1 MVRRKTSR
9 TKKGTNTSQNKIKRT
24 TKKRTKISPA
34 RRKVTTTRP
43 NKKIQG
49 SVKKPGMVTSRIGKA
64 ARNSNIKSNKLNRI
78 HKTGRA
84 TRKTAR
90 TNLRKERSMYVRRS
104 SGRQEKFDSHRM
116 TQTVSRS
123 GVPFLMARDITKKL
137 VHKIG
142 RRQRNKGMNKSSKSK
157 STRNSNSQRNQNT
170 KEVIIPGNEIRSMI
184 SEELR
189 NRNRSDIAG
198 SYEGQSPSNPRL
210 DRDQSINSTVPS
222 LHNVTTPKTNIIH
235 DKSKYGGKV

>member
-9 TKKGTNTSQNKIKRT
+9 TRKSTNSSRDRINRT
-24 TKKRTKISPA
+24 TKKRAKILPVG
-34 RRKVTTTRP
+34 RRVATSRP
-43 NKKIQG
+43 NKKIQR
-49 SVKKPGMVTSRIGKA
+49 SVKKSKMVTLRFRK
-64 ARNSNIKSNKLNRI
+64 RDSNIKSNKSDRI
-78 HKTGRA
+78 QKPGRA
-84 TRKTAR
+84 LRKT
-90 TNLRKERSMYVRRS
+90 TPTDSKKEKPLYVKRS

-123 GVPFLMARDITKKL
+123 GVPFLMARDITKK
-137 VHKIG
+137 VVRKIG
-142 RRQRNKGMNKSSKSK
+142 SRQRNKETGKSSR
-157 STRNSNSQRNQNT
+157 STRNSNSQRIKKT
-170 KEVIIPGNEIRSMI
+170 KEVIIPGNEIRGLI

-210 DRDQSINSTVPS
+210 EQDEGIDPTVPA

-235 DKSKYGGKV
+235 DKSKYGGA

>member
-9 TKKGTNTSQNKIKRT
+9 TKKGTNTSQNEIKRT
-24 TKKRTKISPA
+24 TKKSAKISAA
-34 RRKVTTTRP
+34 RRKVSTTRP
-43 NKKIQG
+43 NKKIQR
-49 SVKKPGMVTSRIGKA
+49 SVKRPGMVTSRFGKA
-64 ARNSNIKSNKLNRI
+64 VRNSNIKSNKSDRI

-84 TRKTAR
+84 TRKTTR
-90 TNLRKERSMYVRRS
+90 TNPRNERSIYVKRT
-104 SGRQEKFDSHRM
+104 SGRQEKFNSHRM

-123 GVPFLMARDITKKL
+123 GVPFLMARDITKR
-137 VHKIG
+137 VVRKIG
-142 RRQRNKGMNKSSKSK
+142 RRQRSKEMNKSSK
-157 STRNSNSQRNQNT
+157 STRNSNSQRNKNT
-170 KEVIIPGNEIRSMI
+170 NEMIIPGNEIRSMI

-210 DRDQSINSTVPS
+210 DQAESIDPTVPS

-235 DKSKYGGKV
+235 DKSKYGGIT

>member
-24 TKKRTKISPA
+24 TKKRTKFLPA
-34 RRKVTTTRP
+34 QRKVTTTRP
-43 NKKIQG
+43 NKKIQR
-49 SVKKPGMVTSRIGKA
+49 SVKKPGMVTSRIRKA
-64 ARNSNIKSNKLNRI
+64 VRNSNIKSSKSDRI
-78 HKTGRA
+78 HKIGRA
-84 TRKTAR
+84 TRKTPR
-90 TNLRKERSMYVRRS
+90 TNPRKERSLYVKRS

-123 GVPFLMARDITKKL
+123 GVPFLMARDITKK
-137 VHKIG
+137 VVRKIG
-142 RRQRNKGMNKSSKSK
+142 RRQRNKGMSKSTK
-157 STRNSNSQRNQNT
+157 STRNPNSQRNKNT

-210 DRDQSINSTVPS
+210 ERDESIDSTLPS

-235 DKSKYGGKV
+235 DKSKYGGV

>member
-1 MVRRKTSR
+1 MVRRKASR
-9 TKKGTNTSQNKIKRT
+9 TKSTITSQNK
-24 TKKRTKISPA
+24 TKKTRKRTKISPVQG
-34 RRKVTTTRP
+34 KVTIRP
-43 NKKIQG
+43 NKKNQR
-49 SVKKPGMVTSRIGKA
+49 SVKKPEMGTSRSRKSV
-64 ARNSNIKSNKLNRI
+64 RKSNVKLNKSDRI
-78 HKTGRA
+78 HKTLGVPKKT
-84 TRKTAR
+84 TRTR
-90 TNLRKERSMYVRRS
+90 TNPKGEKSIYVKRS
-104 SGRQEKFDSHRM
+104 SGRQEKFDSDRM

-123 GVPFLMARDITKKL
+123 GVPFLMARDITKKV

-142 RRQRNKGMNKSSKSK
+142 RRQKNNEMSKSSKSTK
-157 STRNSNSQRNQNT
+157 NSNSQRKKVT

-210 DRDQSINSTVPS
+210 ERDESIDPSVPS

-235 DKSKYGGKV
+235 DKSKYGGV

>member
-1 MVRRKTSR
+1 MVRRKASR
-9 TKKGTNTSQNKIKRT
+9 TKSTITSQNK
-24 TKKRTKISPA
+24 TKKTRKRTKISPVQG
-34 RRKVTTTRP
+34 KVTIRP
-43 NKKIQG
+43 NKKNQR
-49 SVKKPGMVTSRIGKA
+49 SVKKPEMGTSRSRKSV
-64 ARNSNIKSNKLNRI
+64 RKSNVKLNKSDRI
-78 HKTGRA
+78 HKSLGVPKKT
-84 TRKTAR
+84 TRTR
-90 TNLRKERSMYVRRS
+90 TNPKGEKSIYVKRS
-104 SGRQEKFDSHRM
+104 SGRQEKFDSDRM

-123 GVPFLMARDITKKL
+123 GVPFLMARDITKKV

-142 RRQRNKGMNKSSKSK
+142 RRQKNNEMSKSSKSTK
-157 STRNSNSQRNQNT
+157 NSNSQRKKVA

-210 DRDQSINSTVPS
+210 ERDESIDPSVPS

-235 DKSKYGGKV
+235 DKSKYGGV

>member
-1 MVRRKTSR
+1 MVRRKASR
-9 TKKGTNTSQNKIKRT
+9 TKSTITSQNK
-24 TKKRTKISPA
+24 TKKTRKRTKISPVQG
-34 RRKVTTTRP
+34 KVTTRP
-43 NKKIQG
+43 NKKNQR
-49 SVKKPGMVTSRIGKA
+49 SVKKPEMGTSRSRKSV
-64 ARNSNIKSNKLNRI
+64 RKSNVKLNKSDRI
-78 HKTGRA
+78 HKTLGVPKKT
-84 TRKTAR
+84 TRTR
-90 TNLRKERSMYVRRS
+90 TNPKGEKSIYVKRS
-104 SGRQEKFDSHRM
+104 SGRQEKFDSDRM

-123 GVPFLMARDITKKL
+123 GVPFLMARDITKKV

-142 RRQRNKGMNKSSKSK
+142 RRQKNNEMSKSSKSTK
-157 STRNSNSQRNQNT
+157 NSNSQRKKVA

-210 DRDQSINSTVPS
+210 ERDESIDPSVPS

-235 DKSKYGGKV
+235 DKSKYGGV

>member
-1 MVRRKTSR
+1 MVRRKASR
-9 TKKGTNTSQNKIKRT
+9 IEKGPNISQNKIKRT
-24 TKKRTKISPA
+24 TKKRA
-34 RRKVTTTRP
+34 RIATAQRRVTAARP
-43 NKKIQG
+43 NKKIQR
-49 SVKKPGMVTSRIGKA
+49 SVKKPVSGPSRFRKA
-64 ARNSNIKSNKLNRI
+64 VRNSNIKSKRSERI
-78 HKTGRA
+78 QKTGRVTKKT
-84 TRKTAR
+84 TRTHP
-90 TNLRKERSMYVRRS
+90 RKERSIYVKRS

-123 GVPFLMARDITKKL
+123 GVPFLMARDITKK
-137 VHKIG
+137 VVRKIG
-142 RRQRNKGMNKSSKSK
+142 RKQRNKEMSNSSK
-157 STRNSNSQRNQNT
+157 STRNSNLQRNKNT

-210 DRDQSINSTVPS
+210 ERDENIDSTVPT

-235 DKSKYGGKV
+235 DKSKYGGA

>member
-1 MVRRKTSR
+1 MVRRKASR
-9 TKKGTNTSQNKIKRT
+9 TKSTITSQNK
-24 TKKRTKISPA
+24 TKKTRKRTKISPVQGKA
-34 RRKVTTTRP
+34 TTRP
-43 NKKIQG
+43 NKKNQR
-49 SVKKPGMVTSRIGKA
+49 SVKKPEMGTSRSRKSV
-64 ARNSNIKSNKLNRI
+64 RKSNVKLNKSDRI
-78 HKTGRA
+78 HKTLGVPKKT
-84 TRKTAR
+84 TRTR
-90 TNLRKERSMYVRRS
+90 TNPKSEKSIYVKRS
-104 SGRQEKFDSHRM
+104 SGRQEKFDSDRM

-123 GVPFLMARDITKKL
+123 GVPFLMARDITKKV

-142 RRQRNKGMNKSSKSK
+142 RRQKNNEMSKSSKSTK
-157 STRNSNSQRNQNT
+157 NSNSQRKKVA

-210 DRDQSINSTVPS
+210 ERDESIDPSVPS

-235 DKSKYGGKV
+235 DKSKYGGV

>member
-9 TKKGTNTSQNKIKRT
+9 TRKSTNSSRDRINRT
-24 TKKRTKISPA
+24 TKKRAKILPVG
-34 RRKVTTTRP
+34 RRVATSRP
-43 NKKIQG
+43 NKKIQR
-49 SVKKPGMVTSRIGKA
+49 SVKKSKMVTLRFRK
-64 ARNSNIKSNKLNRI
+64 RDSNIKSNKSDRI
-78 HKTGRA
+78 QKPGRA
-84 TRKTAR
+84 LRKT
-90 TNLRKERSMYVRRS
+90 TPTDSKKEKPLYVKRS

-123 GVPFLMARDITKKL
+123 GVPFLMARDITKKV

-142 RRQRNKGMNKSSKSK
+142 SRKRNKEMGKSSR
-157 STRNSNSQRNQNT
+157 STRNSNSQRIKKT

-210 DRDQSINSTVPS
+210 EQDEGIDPTVPA

-235 DKSKYGGKV
+235 DKSKYGGA